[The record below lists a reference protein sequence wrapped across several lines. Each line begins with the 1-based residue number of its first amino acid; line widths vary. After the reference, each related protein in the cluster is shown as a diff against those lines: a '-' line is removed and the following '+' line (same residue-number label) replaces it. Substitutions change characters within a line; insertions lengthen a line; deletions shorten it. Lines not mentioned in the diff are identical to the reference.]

1 MLKTALKQ
9 RIMNGFS
16 NPGRRQN
23 RVAWRSDPISLAAS
37 ARKVSSLSG
46 EQREGGALDSEQR
59 NWKRT
64 ALRALIYAALFLLA
78 MELTVDIARYGANV
92 TPIWIAS
99 AILAWTLLSSPTR
112 DWPIIVGFFV
122 AAHIIRSIYV
132 ADAPVNELIYLSTN
146 IGGPLLCAGL
156 LRWSGNAL
164 EFEDRAS
171 VFRFL
176 VIGGLVAPTLSAG
189 VVAIGS
195 FISPDR
201 FDIADLGTWFLADA
215 LSYVV
220 FLPIF
225 CSFGSG
231 AWRQLL
237 APRLRMKAIILLG
250 ILLAAQIAAWYMP
263 TRLHNFF
270 TIAAVPYYI
279 LIAFELGSAGASLAI
294 AIVAVTMLGNG
305 LLVPRVAGAP
315 LNTAEYLLA
324 SQLYIAAVATCILP
338 LVAALDEKNRL
349 YESASRALA
358 EAQSAWGELIAAEA
372 HYRLLADN
380 SRDLVMRLDLDGVV
394 IFASP
399 ACRTISADVHEL
411 EGQEILD
418 LVHEEDIPRVRSE
431 MQTFISAGV
440 VDRPQ
445 SIRMRLRVADGGWR
459 QFDVS
464 ATLITSRGKEPEEII
479 ATLREVLA

>member
-1 MLKTALKQ
+1 M
-9 RIMNGFS
+9 IGFS
-16 NPGRRQN
+16 NPDRVKN

-37 ARKVSSLSG
+37 ARGVSSISNG
-46 EQREGGALDSEQR
+46 QREGGALESERR
-59 NWKRT
+59 NWTRA
-64 ALRALIYAALFLLA
+64 ALRALIYAALFFIT
-78 MELTVDIARYGANV
+78 MEATVDLARYGANV

-99 AILAWTLLSSPTR
+99 AIFAWTLLSSPTR
-112 DWPIIVGFFV
+112 DWPIIIGFFI
-122 AAHIIRSIYV
+122 AAHIIRSVYV
-132 ADAPVNELIYLSTN
+132 GDSPVNELIYLSTN

-156 LRWSGNAL
+156 LRWSGHAL

-176 VIGGLVAPTLSAG
+176 LIGGLAAPAFSAI

-195 FISPDR
+195 FLSPER
-201 FDIADLGTWFLADA
+201 FDLKDLGTWFLADA

-231 AWRQLL
+231 AWRQLV
-237 APRLRMKAIILLG
+237 APRLRVKAIILLG

-263 TRLHNFF
+263 SRLHNFF
-270 TIAAVPYYI
+270 TIAAVPYFI
-279 LIAFELGSAGASLAI
+279 LIAFELGSAGASFAI

-305 LLVPRVAGAP
+305 LLVPRAPGAP
-315 LNTAEYLLA
+315 LNTADYLLA
-324 SQLYIAAVATCILP
+324 SQFYIAAIATCILP

-358 EAQSAWGELIAAEA
+358 DAQSAWGELIAAEA
-372 HYRLLADN
+372 HYRLIADN

-399 ACRTISADVHEL
+399 ACRTICADVHEL
-411 EGQEILD
+411 EGREILD
-418 LVHEEDIPRVRSE
+418 LVHEEDRPRVRSE
-431 MQTFISAGV
+431 MLNFIASGEI
-440 VDRPQ
+440 DRPHTL
-445 SIRMRLRVADGGWR
+445 SMRLGVAAGGWR
-459 QFDVS
+459 PFDIS

-479 ATLREVLA
+479 ATLREVQA